1 MNFIRKILKE
11 VRKTIN
17 SEYYARIE
25 DEKLEKRKYSGG
37 LIAEIKPASPTEGEL
52 YSDSIEELAAIYE
65 KNGANAISVLTEPTF
80 FKGNLRN
87 ITIAKKTTNLP
98 ILMKDFIVSE
108 KQVLAGKNAGADIIL
123 LIYGISPPKL
133 IDYVHLLGLEVLLE
147 VHTLAEFKRAKR
159 TKADFIGIN
168 NRNLKNMEV
177 DVQNT
182 IRILGSE
189 KSDGIVISESGIKTK
204 GDVELLKKSGVKGI
218 LVGTN
223 LLKAKNIGEMMKELR
238 F

>member
-1 MNFIRKILKE
+1 
-11 VRKTIN
+11 
-17 SEYYARIE
+17 
-25 DEKLEKRKYSGG
+25 
-37 LIAEIKPASPTEGEL
+37 
-52 YSDSIEELAAIYE
+52 
-65 KNGANAISVLTEPTF
+65 
-80 FKGNLRN
+80 
-87 ITIAKKTTNLP
+87 
-98 ILMKDFIVSE
+98 MKDFIVSE